1 MSALKERLQN
11 DLKEA
16 MKNKENFKRDVIRLM
31 MSALKQVEVD
41 ERRELSDDDIQKIL
55 QKAVKQREDSFTQ
68 YKNASRDD
76 LAQKESDE
84 MEIIKSYLPQQLS
97 DDELEVRVKAIIE
110 SVGATT
116 MKDIGKVMGVATK
129 ELSGSADGKRVNEMA
144 KKLLS

>member
-16 MKNKENFKRDVIRLM
+16 MKNKDNFKRDVIRLV

-41 ERRELSDDDIQKIL
+41 ERKELSDNDIQKIL
-55 QKAVKQREDSFTQ
+55 QKAVKQREESYRQF
-68 YKNASRDD
+68 KNASRDD
-76 LAQKESDE
+76 LAQKEFDE

-97 DDELEVRVKAIIE
+97 DEELEVRVKAIIE
-110 SVGATT
+110 SVGATS
-116 MKDIGKVMGVATK
+116 MKDIGKVMGVATR
-129 ELSGSADGKRVNEMA
+129 ELSGNADGKRVNEMA